1 MYKYLNIFG
10 KALSG
15 MFAAALC
22 LLSIGAGKLGAME
35 ITWQYYDMHGDITGS
50 TKLID
55 PLNLLVPF
63 LIMIIFGLAIWK
75 VNKNDQEQESKGDD
89 VAYHSSH

>member
-1 MYKYLNIFG
+1 MFKYLNFFG

-15 MFAAALC
+15 LLAAALY
-22 LLSIGAGKLGAME
+22 LLSMAAAKAGAME
-35 ITWQYYDMHGDITGS
+35 IAWQYYDMHGDITGS

-75 VNKNDQEQESKGDD
+75 VNKNDQEQESENDKA
-89 VAYHSSH
+89 VYHSSH